1 MGLFTYICNSMRFK
15 IPGQDISVRLFHPV
29 TTTDEQYTIV
39 DCGIEQAD
47 GSIDSLAFGGSF
59 SYAKSLVAAMDRKK
73 DEEKAEA
80 SYKMDVV
87 DTTATA

>member
-1 MGLFTYICNSMRFK
+1 MRFK

-29 TTTDEQYTIV
+29 DTTDTQYKIV

-59 SYAKSLVAAMDRKK
+59 SYAESLISAMDRKK
-73 DEEKAEA
+73 DETKAEK
-80 SYKMDVV
+80 SYNLDVV